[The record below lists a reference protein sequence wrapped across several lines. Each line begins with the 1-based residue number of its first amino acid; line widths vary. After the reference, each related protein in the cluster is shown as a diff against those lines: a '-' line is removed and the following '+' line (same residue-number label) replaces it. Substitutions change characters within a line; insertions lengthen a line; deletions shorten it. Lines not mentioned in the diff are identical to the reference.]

1 MASLVNYVEHIRLKL
16 EMLKNLINDALNVI
30 NQIDL
35 SPGEQLKKILAELP
49 EGWIEERV
57 DIFTKKKYWLWR
69 KSVKGRIITVKRFT
83 KETEELKKLR
93 EKIEL
98 KKKLKVLRKKWTE
111 IQKLIREIEKNLEK
125 LRPQY
130 MERIIENL
138 KEIKIKTEM
147 LKDALEK
154 LGIKDLDL

>member
-1 MASLVNYVEHIRLKL
+1 MKHLEHIKLKL
-16 EMLKNLINDALNVI
+16 KMLKNLINDALNVI

-35 SPGEQLKKILAELP
+35 SPGEQLKTILAELP
-49 EGWIEERV
+49 EGWIEERI

-69 KSVKGRIITVKRFT
+69 KSVKGKIITVKRFT

-125 LRPQY
+125 LRPPY
-130 MERIIENL
+130 IKRIIENL
-138 KEIKIKTEM
+138 KEIKMKTEM
-147 LKDALEK
+147 LKSELEK
-154 LGIKDLDL
+154 LGIKKLDL